1 MPPPPL
7 ETVQSLA
14 TLLSAAHRT
23 PGKKRA
29 ALQWDVRSGGNHS
42 AYISRYKSFSGLA
55 NLASVNP
62 KDSGNCK
69 FFHSPGTRCRVTIAA
84 FAPVST
90 ALNGK
95 NAQKH
100 SIRYIKTGKTDSTS
114 ISTQNLNT
122 LHRQKKNVS
131 PGEGKDR
138 EKDPYPYIGSPC
150 LVGCMW
156 IVACDGRRW
165 PASLLQASSE
175 LFGKIGTLEFNGL
188 VVSATLE

>member
-95 NAQKH
+95 
-100 SIRYIKTGKTDSTS
+100 TDSTS

-165 PASLLQASSE
+165 PASLLQASSG

-188 VVSATLE
+188 AVSAQLE